1 MNLKAT
7 IAILLGVLV
16 LSLPVATY
24 ANVQTQSCEM
34 PCCKNQKS
42 EKGCCEK
49 EQDTKDCCGS
59 KSHCNCMVSVAVS
72 AFVFQQNDWT
82 PKSNLPLVI
91 HTSVFFS
98 FQMPSTI
105 SAAIWQPPKFLF

>member
-1 MNLKAT
+1 MKLKAY

-34 PCCKNQKS
+34 PCCDNQKT

-49 EQDTKDCCGS
+49 EQGTKDCCGS
-59 KSHCNCMVSVAVS
+59 KSHCNCMVLVACS
-72 AFVFQQNDWT
+72 AFVFQDNTWT
-82 PKSNLPLVI
+82 PKPDLLLVENKNEYFSFSFP
-91 HTSVFFS
+91 TSVS
-98 FQMPSTI
+98 S
-105 SAAIWQPPKFLF
+105 AIWQPPKFLF